1 MPAFTVTSD
10 PTHHPSILVV
20 GPDDLPVQSIADYLR
35 SLDIRGRSGYT
46 LRAYALGLSH
56 FFTWLRDSGTDADAV
71 THHVV
76 EQYIGAFAHS
86 PKGGACPPSADRAGQ
101 VDHLTR
107 TVYPTMERQPRT
119 INHRL
124 SVLASYYAFR
134 IQRDT
139 EHGSGPWHLRENP
152 VTSRRGGSEQRHVM
166 EGRDAP
172 IRRRSH
178 DFQRRV
184 PHRVPSRLDPGFAE
198 QIIATAA
205 SWRDTAILTLLYRTG
220 QRIGDWRDDTDR
232 HGVLGMTLAD
242 VDERGQSI
250 TVRLKGARDEH
261 RVPVTDDFWPIY
273 HRYLA
278 EERTTN
284 SPTTAIWVSFRK
296 GRGAPLSYQAFESS
310 LRVIGRKLGAH
321 LHAHLFR
328 HTLAQA
334 VLETTGSLKVTQEL
348 LGHAQLSTTADQYA
362 RVNQQALVEAVAA
375 VKTAFDGAIRGRPS
389 EEGTVPRYVFAYD
402 RQTVE
407 ELDRIALSPTASGE
421 RS

>member
-10 PTHHPSILVV
+10 PTHYPSILVV

-46 LRAYALGLSH
+46 LRAYAFGLAH
-56 FFTWLRDSGTDADAV
+56 FFTWLHDSGTDADAV
-71 THHVV
+71 THRIV

-86 PKGGACPPSADRAGQ
+86 PKGGACPPNSERAGH
-101 VDHLTR
+101 VDLITR
-107 TVYPTMERQPRT
+107 TIYPTMERQPRT

-134 IQRDT
+134 IERDT
-139 EHGSGPWHLRENP
+139 DHGAGPWHLRENP
-152 VTSRRGGSEQRHVM
+152 VTSRLVGNAQRHGMV
-166 EGRDAP
+166 GRDAP
-172 IRRRSH
+172 MRRRSH

-184 PHRVPSRLDPGFAE
+184 PHQVPSRLDPEFAE
-198 QIIATAA
+198 QVIATAA
-205 SWRDTAILTLLYRTG
+205 SSRDAAILTLPYRNG
-220 QRIGDWRDDTDR
+220 QRIGDWRGDTDR
-232 HGVLGMTLAD
+232 HGVLGMTLPD
-242 VDERGQSI
+242 VDERRQSI

-273 HRYLA
+273 RRYLA
-278 EERTTN
+278 EERPPTSTT
-284 SPTTAIWVSFRK
+284 SAIWVSFRR
-296 GRGAPLSYQAFESS
+296 GHGAPLSYQAFESS

-334 VLETTGSLKVTQEL
+334 VLETTGNLKVTQEL

-362 RVNQQALVEAVAA
+362 RVDQQALVEAVAA
-375 VKTAFDGAIRGRPS
+375 VKTAFADATSRRPA
-389 EEGTVPRYVFAYD
+389 EGVAPRYVFAYD
-402 RQTVE
+402 PQTVE
-407 ELDRIALSPTASGE
+407 ELD
-421 RS
+421 